1 MSNKNVLLNKFV
13 LYAVTDLTEESNS
26 FLKRVERAYA
36 GGVDILQ
43 LRSKNLSDK
52 SLIRIGLKI
61 RNIANK
67 LNKLFFVNDRVD
79 LAILI
84 RADGVHLGQ
93 DDIGIKEARSI
104 AYKFNKN
111 LFIGKS
117 THSIRQ
123 ARLAEKE
130 GADYIGV
137 GPVFSTPTKPGIKP
151 VGLKLVKQVKS
162 NISIPWV
169 AIGGINKKNAY
180 EVCKAGAKRVAVVRA
195 IFNVKNSYKEAKEL
209 RRIITNE

>member
-13 LYAVTDLTEESNS
+13 LYAVTDLTEECNS

-111 LFIGKS
+111 LFTFS
-117 THSIRQ
+117 P
-123 ARLAEKE
+123 
-130 GADYIGV
+130 
-137 GPVFSTPTKPGIKP
+137 PVNLP
-151 VGLKLVKQVKS
+151 
-162 NISIPWV
+162 ISPSL
-169 AIGGINKKNAY
+169 
-180 EVCKAGAKRVAVVRA
+180 
-195 IFNVKNSYKEAKEL
+195 FTTL
-209 RRIITNE
+209 